1 MTQEYICY
9 CFKHTRE
16 VLEEDARKHG
26 RSTIMAQII
35 VSSKM
40 KRMKNHE
47 KGSSLPLTF
56 EKFSPFLFQMLF
68 FSCHDS

>member
-35 VSSKM
+35 VSSKEGNCNC
-40 KRMKNHE
+40 KSSNP
-47 KGSSLPLTF
+47 KGR
-56 EKFSPFLFQMLF
+56 
-68 FSCHDS
+68 